1 MSASVNNSVR
11 RLGGKVAII
20 TGGAGG
26 IGETIAR
33 VFIREGA
40 KVIIAD
46 IADKRGLELCQDLGP
61 QATYL
66 HCNVSKEKDMEST
79 VDEAIKM
86 HGHLD
91 IMFNNAGVIENP
103 NPNPNPKSASVLVS
117 EYDMDEFDR
126 VMNVN
131 VKGAMLGIKHA
142 ARVMIPRKAGSII
155 CTASIAG
162 IMGGVSPYAYTASKH
177 AILGLMKNAA
187 AELGKYGI
195 RVNSVSP
202 YGVATSMSVGVF
214 KSVETQETEDEASG
228 ITEEDRLKVEEWCK
242 SIANLKGPVL
252 KAEDIAE
259 AGLYL
264 ASDEAKYVSG
274 HNLVVDGG
282 FTVVNHSWR
291 LYQ

>member
-1 MSASVNNSVR
+1 MFATVNNIVR
-11 RLGGKVAII
+11 RLEGKVAII

-26 IGETIAR
+26 IGESIAR

-61 QATYL
+61 QTTYL
-66 HCNVSKEKDMEST
+66 HCNVSKEEDMKST
-79 VDEAIKM
+79 VDETIKM

-103 NPNPNPKSASVLVS
+103 NPNPNSAGVVVS
-117 EYDMDEFDR
+117 EHDMDDFDR

-142 ARVMIPRKAGSII
+142 GRVMIPRKAGSII

-162 IMGGVSPYAYTASKH
+162 IMGGMSPYAYTASKH
-177 AILGLMKNAA
+177 AVLGLVKNAA
-187 AELGKYGI
+187 AEMGKYGI

-202 YGVATSMSVGVF
+202 FGVATSMSVGVF
-214 KSVETQETEDEASG
+214 KSVETQETDHGASG
-228 ITEEDRLKVEEWCK
+228 ITVEDKLKVEERCN
-242 SIANLKGPVL
+242 SLANLKGTVL
-252 KAEDIAE
+252 RAEDVAE
-259 AGLYL
+259 AGLFL

-282 FTVVNHSWR
+282 FTVVNHSLG